1 MANPVHPKPS
11 SRTHAAIT
19 LSTAADG
26 VSEPVDIS
34 GLVLCAVQ
42 MPPSWTAARIGFQAS
57 IDGSTNYYNL
67 HNSVGSFLTY
77 AAGTN
82 RIVALDPTVFF
93 GVQRI
98 KLVSETSAG
107 VAVPQGAP
115 RTLVLSLAEAK
126 LK

>member
-11 SRTHAAIT
+11 SRTFASIVMT
-19 LSTAADG
+19 TAADG
-26 VSEPVDIS
+26 TSEAVDVS

-42 MPPSWTAARIGFQAS
+42 MSTAWTAARIGFQAS
-57 IDGSTNYYNL
+57 IDGSTNYFNL
-67 HNSVGSFLTY
+67 HNSAGSFLTY

-107 VAVPQGAP
+107 VAVAQAAA
-115 RTLVLSLAEAK
+115 RTLVLGLAEAK